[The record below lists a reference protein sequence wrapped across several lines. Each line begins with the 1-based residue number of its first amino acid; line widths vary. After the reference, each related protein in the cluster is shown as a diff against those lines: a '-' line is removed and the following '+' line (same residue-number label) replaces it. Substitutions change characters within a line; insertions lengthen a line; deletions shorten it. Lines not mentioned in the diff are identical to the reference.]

1 MKKLTY
7 LLLILSWNSMQTYA
21 QHTITPAQ
29 IQNEIERID
38 LFDGIADNTVQ
49 LSNELQTNRAT
60 KIYVTIPLKILQYLE
75 TNNPGPTYNKRV
87 LKGLMDI
94 LSKVGI
100 NDYYQLTYY
109 EKLLNLA
116 WIILHENNDEL
127 VKQQLIAES
136 KTAIQLSEFIK
147 NRKFAKSFWLS
158 AIYFHPTDALAKFT
172 TFHTEP
178 YAMEVLE
185 AIALDAPTVVKEYF
199 GSNHLIFRTLKE
211 STHPNVRV
219 LLDIYKELGPASK
232 SYILLNEIIHKRL
245 SILKAHEIS
254 GNQDKLFKKLL
265 EIKNMEPIWGRYS
278 VEKELEAICM
288 EKIVEINL
296 RHDDSENHRFEPVAN
311 SSAEDIYTYMVYTDQ
326 EIFTSSFMGLYQRM
340 MAKKTQKSGFS
351 FLQSL
356 HFNRFR
362 IFLKQCAGYNK
373 LDDFIATMNIE
384 EREELFYLLA
394 KDLDLNGGDLG
405 PAVDV
410 ADFYGSLN
418 RADLKQLLKAAIE
431 RNLIQ
436 KAGAENSSGMKIY
449 GLLLKLMG
457 GNPEAYIWQFEFEL
471 PPLDRVTQQELFT
484 NGKHIQQHL
493 FFDDE
498 DGQTAYQNFM
508 AGFGPEWK
516 KVDRGSYVLL
526 SNGTQKIMEI
536 YVVKPQKEIEAREE
550 LRELFD
556 ANKRFP
562 DLVVHRGH
570 SYYIEHTINAL
581 TNHTKVAILG
591 SCGGFQNIS
600 QAMENAMDVQIVST
614 KQIGTLA
621 INSILIMETIE
632 TIRKD
637 KDIIWPELWKRVRA
651 KVGGNPRFND
661 YIPPHLNMGARFI
674 KAYNQIAVIGY

>member
-1 MKKLTY
+1 MKKTIF
-7 LLLILSWNSMQTYA
+7 LLIVLSWNAVKLYA
-21 QHTITPAQ
+21 QHIITPEQ
-29 IQNEIERID
+29 IKSEINRID
-38 LFDGIADNTVQ
+38 LFDGIEDDNIQ
-49 LSNELQTNRAT
+49 LSNEIQTARAN
-60 KIYVTIPLKILQYLE
+60 KIFVTIPNKILKQIE
-75 TNNPGPTYNKRV
+75 IKNIGPTYNKRV
-87 LKGLMDI
+87 LKGLYDI
-94 LSKVGI
+94 LSKVSMQ
-100 NDYYQLTYY
+100 DYYQLTYY
-109 EKLLNLA
+109 EKLLNMA
-116 WIILHENNDEL
+116 WLIVNENNDAL
-127 VKQQLIAES
+127 VKQQLISES
-136 KTAIQLSEFIK
+136 KIAIQLSEFIK
-147 NRKFAKSFWLS
+147 NRRFAKEFWLA
-158 AIYFHPTDALAKFT
+158 AIHFHPTDALAKFT

-199 GSNHLIFRTLKE
+199 GSNHLIFRILKE
-211 STHPNVRV
+211 STNPNVRA
-219 LLDIYKELGPASK
+219 LLDIYKEMGPASK
-232 SYILLNEIIHKRL
+232 SYILLNEIVHKRL
-245 SILKAHEIS
+245 SISKAHEIA
-254 GNQDKLFKKLL
+254 GNQEKLFKKLL
-265 EIKNMEPIWGRYS
+265 EIKKNEPIWGRYS

-288 EKIVEINL
+288 EKIVEVNL
-296 RHDDSENHRFEPVAN
+296 RHDDSESHRFEPVAN
-311 SSAEDIYTYMVYTDQ
+311 ASAEDIYTYLVYTDE

-340 MAKKTQKSGFS
+340 MTKKTQKSGFS

-356 HFNRFR
+356 QFNRFR

-373 LDDFIATMNIE
+373 LDDFLATMSTE

-394 KDLDLNGGDLG
+394 QNLDENGGDLG

-431 RNLIQ
+431 RVLIQ
-436 KAGAENSSGMKIY
+436 KAGAENLSGMKIY

-457 GNPEAYIWQFEFEL
+457 GNPETYIWQFEFEL

-498 DGQTAYQNFM
+498 DGMAAYQNFI
-508 AGFGPEWK
+508 AGFGPEWRK
-516 KVDRGSYVLL
+516 SDKGNYVIISSGSQKV
-526 SNGTQKIMEI
+526 MEI
-536 YVVKPQKEIEAREE
+536 YVVKPNKEIEAREE

-562 DLVVHRGH
+562 DLIVHRGH
-570 SYYIEHTINAL
+570 SYYIEHTIQAL
-581 TNHTKVAILG
+581 TNHTKIAILG

-621 INSILIMETIE
+621 INSVLIMETIE

-674 KAYNQIAVIGY
+674 KAYNQLALVEL